1 MTPIEAL
8 HTAARRYCVA
18 RSALWHERY
27 AQSGVD
33 ANSDEARRIC
43 PRYHVLEAVLT
54 AVEATV
60 PEDFGSLEEEQKA
73 LILAGQTAQNCATRL
88 PAHREGVAHQAM
100 DEERASFCKHL
111 FEFATLA
118 AMPGWSDH
126 VKPIPHRRTLGV
138 RESAVLWERLAE
150 RWQIH
155 DHYWYP
161 LAGDAHTRFAVLAVW
176 ADDFNAQVPLVAFQ
190 GLFRDCGVRRV
201 WNFHELAPGEPDC
214 EIDLVLMEPFYGPSE
229 QFWTSAE
236 MDWLVYASHEGTLTF
251 AGEWLV
257 SALKARWPDW
267 SAYTVDW

>member
-8 HTAARRYCVA
+8 HTATRRYCVE

-33 ANSDEARRIC
+33 ASSDEARRLY
-43 PRYHVLEAVLT
+43 PRYHVLEAILT

-60 PEDFGSLEEEQKA
+60 PEDFGSLEEAQKA
-73 LILAGQTAQNCATRL
+73 LILAGQTAQNWATRL
-88 PAHREGVAHQAM
+88 PVYRGGVTHEAM
-100 DEERASFCKHL
+100 DEERVLFCKHL

-118 AMPGWSDH
+118 ATPGWSDH
-126 VKPIPHRRTLGV
+126 VKPIPYRRALGL
-138 RESAVLWERLAE
+138 RESAVLWERVSE

-161 LAGDAHTRFAVLAVW
+161 LAGDAHTLFAVLAVW
-176 ADDFNAQVPLVAFQ
+176 ADDFDTQVSLVAFRS
-190 GLFRDCGVRRV
+190 LFSERGVRRV
-201 WNFHELAPGEPDC
+201 WNFHELAPDEPDC
-214 EIDLVLMEPFYGPSE
+214 EIDLALMEPSYGPSE
-229 QFWTSAE
+229 QFWTSVE

-257 SALKARWPDW
+257 SALNALWPAW
-267 SAYTVDW
+267 SAHTVDW